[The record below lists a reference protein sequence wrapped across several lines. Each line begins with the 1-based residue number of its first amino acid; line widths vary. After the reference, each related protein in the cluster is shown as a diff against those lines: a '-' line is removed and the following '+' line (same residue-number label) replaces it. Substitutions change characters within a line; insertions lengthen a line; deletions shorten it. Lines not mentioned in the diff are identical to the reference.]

1 MPVTAVIGG
10 HWGDEGKGKVVDALA
25 ASSNMVIRYNGG
37 NNAGHTIVTADTML
51 RLHLVPSG
59 ICHPHVD
66 CLIGPGVVVNPLAL
80 IDELDML
87 EREGISTARVRISDR
102 AHLVLPVHIEIDILM
117 EQARGHHAHGT
128 TRQGI
133 WPVYADK
140 AARVGVRAGDLLEPV
155 FLKDQLAML
164 ARRADG
170 VLQFLEGESV
180 RVDKLWALCVQW
192 RERLGQYIV
201 DTHPLVQAALRQ
213 DRAILLEGQLGV
225 MRDLDW
231 GLYPFVTSSTCL
243 AGGACAG
250 AGIPPQRITAIVGVV
265 KAYTT
270 AVGAGPMPTELR
282 DRTGDR
288 LRELGQEYG
297 ASTGRPRRC
306 GWFDGVAARFAAEV
320 GGFTDLAVMKLDVL
334 DGFETV
340 KICVGYRD
348 GPRLLDSVPHT
359 AVMDRVEPVYEELPG
374 WPKTNGARS
383 VAELPDAAGRFLERI
398 EQVVGVPVSMV
409 GVGRAREAL
418 ILRTVAVGT
427 PGRPG
432 SRR

>member
-1 MPVTAVIGG
+1 MPVTAVVGG

-25 ASSNMVIRYNGG
+25 ASSNLVIRYNGG
-37 NNAGHTIVTADTML
+37 NNAGHTVVAHSRTL

-66 CLIGPGVVVNPLAL
+66 CLIGPGVVVNPPAL
-80 IDELDML
+80 IEELDTL
-87 EREGISTARVRISDR
+87 EAAGISTARVRISDR
-102 AHLVLPVHIEIDILM
+102 AHLVLPIHLDIDILM
-117 EQARGHHAHGT
+117 EQARGRHAHGT

-140 AARVGVRAGDLLEPV
+140 AARVGVRAGDLLEPA
-155 FLKDQLAML
+155 FLKEQLAML

-170 VLQFLEGESV
+170 ILQFLGGSKV
-180 RVDKLWALCVQW
+180 RVDELEAHCHRW
-192 RERLGQYIV
+192 RERLGHYIV
-201 DTHPLVQAALRQ
+201 DTHPIVQAALQQ
-213 DRAILLEGQLGV
+213 DRAIVLEGQLGV

-250 AGIPPQRITAIVGVV
+250 AGIPPQRITTIVGVV

-270 AVGAGPMPTELR
+270 AVGSGPMPTELP
-282 DRTGDR
+282 DETGDR

-320 GGFTDLAVMKLDVL
+320 AGFTELAVMKLDVL
-334 DGFETV
+334 DGFERV

-348 GPRLLDSVPHT
+348 GTRVVDSVPHT
-359 AVMDRVEPVYEELPG
+359 AVMERVEPIYEELPG
-374 WPKTNGARS
+374 WPKTNGTRS
-383 VAELPDAAGRFLERI
+383 VAELPDAARQFLNRI

-418 ILRTVAVGT
+418 ILREIVSTA
-427 PGRPG
+427 PGRSG
-432 SRR
+432 GTR